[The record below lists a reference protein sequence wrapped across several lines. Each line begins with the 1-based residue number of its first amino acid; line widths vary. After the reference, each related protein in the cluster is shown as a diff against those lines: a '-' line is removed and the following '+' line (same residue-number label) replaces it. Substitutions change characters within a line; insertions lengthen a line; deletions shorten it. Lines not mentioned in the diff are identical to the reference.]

1 MRRKLIA
8 ALTAALLLCGCG
20 AEETPRPKATID
32 PYAGMVQVESGSGT
46 QMWVKEYEDLPLNPL
61 RETAVRSGVPVFD
74 ENGRRYT
81 VRYGVDVSE
90 HQGVIDWTAL
100 ASEDIEFAILRA
112 GYRGYGTEGKL
123 VEDIYFGDNVRGA
136 AENGLD
142 IGVYF
147 FSQAT
152 SVVEAEEEADF
163 LIGLLR
169 RCAPEKLA
177 LPVFFDWEKIGY
189 DTARTD
195 DVTDEMMTECT
206 VAFCERLRE
215 AGYTAGVYT
224 FRFPAYFS
232 YDLSRISDYPLWIG
246 AVGDTPDFY
255 YAFDIWQYSTEGR
268 LAGVDGDIDLDA
280 IFVPVDETADSAPAE
295 TAVPETDA
303 VEITALPEE

>member
-20 AEETPRPKATID
+20 AEETPPPQETVD

-46 QMWVKEYEDLPLNPL
+46 QMWVKEYEDLARNPL
-61 RETAVRSGVPVFD
+61 RETAVKKGVPVID
-74 ENGRRYT
+74 ENGQYYE

-90 HQGVIDWTAL
+90 HQGAIDWAAL
-100 ASEDIEFAILRA
+100 AAEDIGFAILRA
-112 GYRGYGTEGKL
+112 DYRGYGTEGRL
-123 VEDIYFGDNVRGA
+123 VEDAYFGDNIRGA

-147 FSQAT
+147 FSQAP
-152 SVVEAEEEADF
+152 SVEEAEEEADF

-169 RCAPEKLA
+169 SYAPEKLA

-206 VAFCERLRE
+206 VAFCERVRE

-268 LAGVDGDIDLDA
+268 LAGVDGNIDLDA
-280 IFVPVDETADSAPAE
+280 IFVPVDETAESVQPE
-295 TAVPETDA
+295 TAVPETDDA
-303 VEITALPEE
+303 EITVLPE